1 MDRRFYEGIVAQAL
15 REDIG
20 HGDITTSLCVPRD
33 VKGRAVVVAKED
45 CVVAGIFVAE
55 EAFLQCDPDCSFP
68 MALNEGARANSG
80 DVVMEIQG
88 SLQAILQAERTAL
101 NFLQRLCGIATL
113 TRHFVEKIGDLPC
126 RLVDTRK
133 TTPCLRVLEKYA
145 VRAGGGFNHRYG
157 LSDGILIKDNH
168 IAACGSIK
176 EALSKVRASC
186 PHTLKIEIEVSTL
199 DELKEAIDAGA
210 DAVLLDNMDVKTLT
224 EAVAMARGLKPGLL
238 LEASGGVCLENV
250 RDVAGTGVDIV
261 SAGALTHSARA
272 VDLSL
277 RVIRF
282 AFADGHC
289 LTPSSSASSRG
300 SESSSTCN

>member
-1 MDRRFYEGIVAQAL
+1 MVDRRLYKGLVSWAL

-20 HGDITTSLCVPRD
+20 HGDITTSLCVQRNA
-33 VKGRAVVVAKED
+33 KGRAVIVAKED

-68 MALNEGARANSG
+68 SALDEGARAGSG
-80 DVVMEIQG
+80 DVVMEICG
-88 SLQAILQAERTAL
+88 GLAAILQAERVAL

-113 TRHFVEKIGDLPC
+113 TRRFTEEIDGLPC

-133 TTPCLRVLEKYA
+133 TTPGLRVLEKYA
-145 VRAGGGFNHRYG
+145 VRAGGGLNHRYG

-176 EALSKVRASC
+176 EALSKVMASC

-199 DELKEAIDAGA
+199 DELKDAIDAGA

-224 EAVAMARGLKPGLL
+224 DAVALARGLKPGLL
-238 LEASGGVCLENV
+238 LEASGGVCLENI

-261 SAGALTHSARA
+261 SVGALTHSARA

-277 RVIRF
+277 RVI
-282 AFADGHC
+282 
-289 LTPSSSASSRG
+289 
-300 SESSSTCN
+300 